1 VGGRI
6 AFIHGSLQV
15 RTVVEASDDKKEILI
30 MRRFA
35 ILAAVAALAMT
46 IFAPAAVAEED
57 TFDLT
62 VNHKINGVP
71 LGFDRALPVDVYVN
85 DAYQFT
91 FEFGDTVETSLPG
104 GEYSVDV
111 KVAGTDITVLS
122 LDPTEIPGGVDV
134 TITAKR
140 TGAPNLDGIGL
151 KVKVK

>member
-1 VGGRI
+1 
-6 AFIHGSLQV
+6 
-15 RTVVEASDDKKEILI
+15 

-46 IFAPAAVAEED
+46 VFVPAAVAEED

-71 LGFDRALPVDVYVN
+71 LGLDRALPVDVYVN
-85 DAYQFT
+85 DVLT
-91 FEFGDTVETSLPG
+91 IPNFEFGDTVETSLPG
-104 GEYSVDV
+104 GTYSV
-111 KVAGTDITVLS
+111 KVNLAGTDTTVLS
-122 LDPTEIPGGVDV
+122 LGATEIPAGVDV

-140 TGAPNLDGIGL
+140 TGAPTLDGIGL